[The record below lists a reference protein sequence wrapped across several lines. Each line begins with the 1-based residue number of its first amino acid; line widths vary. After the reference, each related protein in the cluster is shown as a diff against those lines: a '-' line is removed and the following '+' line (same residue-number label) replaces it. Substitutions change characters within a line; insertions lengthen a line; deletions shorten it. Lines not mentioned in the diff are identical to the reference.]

1 MKNIAIIFGVILSCF
16 LLFVTSCITSI
27 QINETENELKSSI
40 ESLNKRIQSKKIRL
54 IKKNKKIVDFF

>member
-1 MKNIAIIFGVILSCF
+1 MKNIAIIFCVILSCF
-16 LLFVTSCITSI
+16 LLLVTPCITAI
-27 QINETENELKSSI
+27 QINETEKELKSSI